1 MVIKPATSKAKCSYV
16 DMLQA
21 RPDLCQ
27 EVAMSTVFV
36 SYAWKYPFMQVLETV
51 ARAFPPETTFLWFDV
66 VTVNQHTS
74 STVTLPMWLA
84 TFGTALS
91 SIGEVVFVFKN
102 WRRPV
107 NTTRSWCVF
116 EMVVTA
122 RIGVKSQVLFLPGE
136 EDDFSA
142 AMLANELSLGDFLTI
157 FGSVNVE
164 KAEAFKEEDRLEILT
179 QLHTEGTQRVND
191 LAMLPLKQWML
202 KEASRVCELASK
214 EGGGKYTAYAA
225 VGALCQ
231 GLGML
236 DDALE
241 WLGKAVD
248 AAQVNGEDENV
259 LAVLLNNRGGIL
271 RNQGKYEEALIEY
284 NRVAEIWTRTLG
296 PEDLNIATLL
306 NNMAEVYRL
315 QERNDEALPKYREAV
330 EIWRRVLGNGHP
342 NVATGLN
349 NLGLVLK
356 AQGLTEEALAM
367 HTEALAID
375 RRALGNEH
383 PDVATDLNNL
393 AGALRDLGRLEE
405 AVVVFKESL
414 DLTKRALG
422 DDHPDVATRLNG
434 LAVVLWSVDNSSQ
447 EAARLGQEAVA
458 VAERSLG
465 PDHPR
470 TLKYKRDWA

>member
-1 MVIKPATSKAKCSYV
+1 MEGTSVCSSQTAEKIHFRQRTPPAIQPLQRFPRPPQRCLKSLPSFLSCAPTSPISRRGSHEAHEQMFGVRMRSKPNDTLIASEPKVEDTPASQSTIPLLGVRLGHLLQLDVDRSLTVTQVCDMVIKPATSEAKCSYV

-136 EDDFSA
+136 EGDFSA

-214 EGGGKYTAYAA
+214 EGGG
-225 VGALCQ
+225 
-231 GLGML
+231 
-236 DDALE
+236 
-241 WLGKAVD
+241 
-248 AAQVNGEDENV
+248 N
-259 LAVLLNNRGGIL
+259 
-271 RNQGKYEEALIEY
+271 
-284 NRVAEIWTRTLG
+284 TR
-296 PEDLNIATLL
+296 P
-306 NNMAEVYRL
+306 M
-315 QERNDEALPKYREAV
+315 
-330 EIWRRVLGNGHP
+330 
-342 NVATGLN
+342 
-349 NLGLVLK
+349 
-356 AQGLTEEALAM
+356 
-367 HTEALAID
+367 
-375 RRALGNEH
+375 
-383 PDVATDLNNL
+383 
-393 AGALRDLGRLEE
+393 
-405 AVVVFKESL
+405 
-414 DLTKRALG
+414 
-422 DDHPDVATRLNG
+422 
-434 LAVVLWSVDNSSQ
+434 
-447 EAARLGQEAVA
+447 
-458 VAERSLG
+458 
-465 PDHPR
+465 PR
-470 TLKYKRDWA
+470 